1 MQNCNRSTIS
11 HTIEGADFT
20 RTTCSLTLRAGGR
33 PGDLSGP
40 CDIPIINDRMVEQD
54 ETFSLSARVLNTNGQ
69 LARFTVGGDSASATI
84 IDDDGM

>member
-20 RTTCSLTLRAGGR
+20 RTTCSLILPAGGR

-54 ETFSLSARVLNTNGQ
+54 ETFSLSARVINTNGQ
-69 LARFTVGGDSASATI
+69 PARFTVGGDSASATI
-84 IDDDGM
+84 IDDDSM